1 MNVSDL
7 SPKELSDRLT
17 SGSLFF
23 RTGPFT
29 FSLRTELPEIIDAFG
44 LLYGDFPVLEPGYAD
59 FHASLE
65 KLGGVKSWISPQGTF
80 LSGGVPQFY
89 PFPLKTALPHLEW
102 GLNRCVFRN
111 AHHYLMVHAAVVER
125 GGRALI
131 LVGTSGSGKSTLCAA
146 LVLRGWRLLSDE
158 IALIASDGSLAGLAR
173 PIGLKAESIRI
184 IEEFSPEACMGPGS
198 RGTSKGLIAHMAP
211 PKESVLRVQERAK
224 PSWIFFVSYQADAPV
239 ACAPVSKAK
248 ALMRIA
254 DCAFNYTLLGRQ
266 GFETLADVVETTGTF
281 DLVYGNLVETVD
293 LLTALDL
300 DTRLGTRQSQREQ
313 LNARN
318 GTSRGL
324 AQAREDGGAPTERL
338 ELAVEPGSRHASS
351 SSAEPTSHQIRPSRR
366 NP

>member
-23 RTGPFT
+23 PTGPFT
-29 FSLRTELPEIIDAFG
+29 FSLRTDLPEIIDAFG

-65 KLGGVKSWISPQGTF
+65 RLGGIKSWFSPQGTF
-80 LSGGVPQFY
+80 LSGGVPQFF
-89 PFPLKTALPHLEW
+89 PFPLQTALAYLEW

-111 AHHYLMVHAAVVER
+111 AHNYLMIHAAVVER

-184 IEEFSPEACMGPGS
+184 IEEFAPHACMGPGS
-198 RGTSKGLIAHMAP
+198 RGTSKGLIAHMVP
-211 PKESVLRVQERAK
+211 PKESVLRVHERAR
-224 PSWIFFVSYQADAPV
+224 PSWIFFVNYQADAPV
-239 ACAPVSKAK
+239 AFAPVSKAK

-254 DCAFNYTLLGRQ
+254 DCAFDYTLLGRQ
-266 GFETLADVVETTGTF
+266 GFEMLADVVESTRTF

-318 GTSRGL
+318 GTSRRL
-324 AQAREDGGAPTERL
+324 AQAREDGGAATERVV
-338 ELAVEPGSRHASS
+338 LAGEPGARNASPPP
-351 SSAEPTSHQIRPSRR
+351 AEPASH
-366 NP
+366 

>member
-17 SGSLFF
+17 SGTLFF

-65 KLGGVKSWISPQGTF
+65 KLRGVKSWFSPQGTF
-80 LSGGVPQFY
+80 LNSGVPQFN
-89 PFPLKTALPHLEW
+89 PFPLQTALPHLEW

-111 AHHYLMVHAAVVER
+111 AHNYLMVHAAVVER

-158 IALIASDGSLAGLAR
+158 IALIAPDGKLAALAR
-173 PIGLKAESIRI
+173 PIGLKGESIRA
-184 IEEFSPEACMGPGS
+184 IEEFSPDACMGPGS
-198 RGTSKGLIAHMAP
+198 RGTSKGLIAHLVP
-211 PKESVLRVQERAK
+211 PKESVLRVHERAR
-224 PSWIFFVSYQADAPV
+224 PSWIFFVNYTADASV
-239 ACAPVSKAK
+239 ALTPVSKAK
-248 ALMRIA
+248 ALMRVA

-266 GFETLADVVETTGTF
+266 GFETLAGVVDASRTF
-281 DLVYGNLVETVD
+281 ELTYSNLAEAVA
-293 LLTALDL
+293 LLDGPDSEA
-300 DTRLGTRQSQREQ
+300 RLGTRQRQREQ

-324 AQAREDGGAPTERL
+324 AQAREDGAAAPERL
-338 ELAVEPGSRHASS
+338 ELAVEPRSRHASS
-351 SSAEPTSHQIRPSRR
+351 SSAEPTSH
-366 NP
+366 